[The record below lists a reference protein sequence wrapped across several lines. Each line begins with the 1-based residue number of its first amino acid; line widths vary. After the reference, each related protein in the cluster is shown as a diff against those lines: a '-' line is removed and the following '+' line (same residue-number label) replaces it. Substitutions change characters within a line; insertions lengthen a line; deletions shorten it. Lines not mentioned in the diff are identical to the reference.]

1 MAAEQFV
8 KWALDDA
15 RTVEERYATE
25 LVLEQGV
32 SRWNSRHKIYQHE
45 SFEERMERKRQ
56 RALNPAYDPR
66 YSEESVVKTA
76 EILDTF
82 TIWWHSP
89 MYDERP
95 IRDISVFRFFQAAE
109 DITLTGEFADI
120 SVIAELP
127 RLRKLKLMTRNCEDY
142 TPLARCEQLT
152 ELGLTLWR
160 SYMNPTT
167 LWPDLRGLEK
177 LQALESVALEGNLL
191 SFPRGVT
198 WPKVRTAVLNCCPLA
213 ARDVR
218 DLPQVPACEF
228 LTLSGV
234 EKLEGIEAF
243 PRLRNLTIDSVV
255 RDFSPLQNLRELTWL
270 TDKEFEPLDV
280 APLARVPKL
289 HFIRFDT
296 QSKHRLVPVKPR
308 DFSPLAEAPHLRELQ
323 VEGCPP
329 VMTEVAAVNA
339 GLQPWDDMFLRPE
352 PQPVPPL
359 RLVLAPWGEME
370 KLGLRHLP
378 EEKGFDIGLR
388 EREGHWVSRYVTRHI
403 SNKLKQSDW
412 GAATS
417 GGGSTRRVTV
427 EIHTFSFVDKL
438 PQILDAAREA
448 MAWLKGD
455 YEGLL
460 WINLKATQRQMT
472 KAEKELLE
480 KFEEEQEQADF
491 ERRERERE
499 EYLERLHRYELKKQ
513 EGAKIDPQEFAPG
526 EETPLP
532 PPPWER
538 EEEEEEDSSD
548 SGSTDVAVKK
558 KPDPPPSWDDDEH
571 PLADKYNLMGR
582 FNLAEAWFCV
592 KDGGLVSYLMG
603 RAPDKVFPD
612 EPKNP

>member
-1 MAAEQFV
+1 MDAEQFV
-8 KWALDDA
+8 RWALDDS

-32 SRWNSRHKIYQHE
+32 SRWNSRHKIYEHE
-45 SFEERMERKRQ
+45 SFEQRTERKRQ
-56 RALNPAYDPR
+56 RALNPAYEPR
-66 YSEESVVKTA
+66 YTEESVRKTA
-76 EILDTF
+76 EVLDSF
-82 TIWWHSP
+82 TVWWHSQ

-95 IRDISVFRFFQAAE
+95 IRDISVFRFFQATE

-120 SVIAELP
+120 SVITELP
-127 RLRKLKLMTRNCEDY
+127 RLRKLKLMTRSCEDY
-142 TPLARCEQLT
+142 SPLGRCEQLT

-160 SYMNPTT
+160 SYLNPTT
-167 LWPDLRGLEK
+167 LWPDLQGVEN
-177 LQALESVALEGNLL
+177 LQALESVSLEGNLL
-191 SFPRGVT
+191 AFPRGIS
-198 WPKVRTAVLNCCPLA
+198 WPKVRTAALNCCPLA
-213 ARDVR
+213 ARNVR

-228 LTLSGV
+228 LTLTGV
-234 EKLEGIEAF
+234 EKLDGIEAF
-243 PRLRNLTIDSVV
+243 PRLRNLTIDSVI
-255 RDFSPLQNLRELTWL
+255 RDFSPLQSLPELTCL

-308 DFSPLAEAPHLRELQ
+308 DFSPLSEAPHLRELQ

-339 GLQPWDDMFLRPE
+339 GLLPWDDLFLRSE
-352 PQPVPPL
+352 PRKLPPL
-359 RLVLAPWGEME
+359 RLVLAPWVDME
-370 KLGLRHLP
+370 KLGLQTIP
-378 EEKGFDIGLR
+378 EEKNFDIGLR
-388 EREGHWVSRYVTRHI
+388 ECEGRWVSRYVTRYI
-403 SNKLKQSDW
+403 SNKLKHSDW

-427 EIHTFSFVDKL
+427 EIQTFSFVDKL

-448 MAWLKGD
+448 IARLNGEYD
-455 YEGLL
+455 NL
-460 WINLKATQRQMT
+460 ICIHLKATQRKLT
-472 KAEKELLE
+472 KAEKELLA
-480 KFEEEQEQADF
+480 KFEEEQEKAEF
-491 ERRERERE
+491 EREERERE

-513 EGAKIDPQEFAPG
+513 EGHKINPKEFAPE

-538 EEEEEEDSSD
+538 EEEDEDSSD
-548 SGSTDVAVKK
+548 PASGNIAVKK

-582 FNLAEAWFCV
+582 FNLSEVWFPV

-612 EPKNP
+612 EPKKQ